1 MRAFSGCAF
10 AGPSL
15 PLCTGKWILVTI
27 GFHILAWDDH
37 NKKYVHQF
45 RPLVFLFSR
54 NHESTE
60 SVKMAMDALILVGEK
75 LFQKKLRHAGV
86 VLDHADGL
94 MAGMQ
99 QPRLSL
105 QFATCWPHLAR
116 KFQKGEL
123 LGKSHPHYDEV
134 FQMMLA
140 VHLAHTAAM
149 KELLESIIY
158 QVWEGW
164 ENRGEEAGRYTT
176 RQLWNEYFL
185 HPWVRIGP

>member
-1 MRAFSGCAF
+1 M
-10 AGPSL
+10 
-15 PLCTGKWILVTI
+15 TI
-27 GFHILAWDDH
+27 GFHTLAWDDH
-37 NKKYVHQF
+37 DKTFAHQF

-60 SVKMAMDALILVGEK
+60 SVKMAMDALMLVGQK
-75 LFQKKLRHAGV
+75 FFQKKLRHAGV
-86 VLDHADGL
+86 VLDHTDGL

-105 QFATCWPHLAR
+105 KFATCWPHLAR

-123 LGKSHPHYDEV
+123 LAKSHPHYEEV

-140 VHLAHTAAM
+140 VHLAHTAPM

-158 QVWEGW
+158 DVWDGW
-164 ENRGEEAGRYTT
+164 ERAGEEAGKYTT
-176 RQLWNEYFL
+176 KQLWNEYFL
-185 HPWVRIGP
+185 PPWVRIEPSRMHTKHSLMHI